1 MEVFSL
7 KVRIFVRFF
16 FTRVF
21 EEKKYKRK
29 KFKQGKES
37 GNIQH
42 FNKKDILNTDIE
54 MLIKLLFDYLIVCI
68 KESEQETVG
77 STRKVYT
84 SKTHFHLNIN
94 CNQFFFEV
102 PPFVY

>member
-1 MEVFSL
+1 
-7 KVRIFVRFF
+7 
-16 FTRVF
+16 
-21 EEKKYKRK
+21 
-29 KFKQGKES
+29 
-37 GNIQH
+37 
-42 FNKKDILNTDIE
+42 